1 MDKQG
6 DHMTIVRAGDRQLI
20 KELNIALVLN
30 VIRQQEPISRVEIS
44 ERTGLGRSTIT
55 GIVNILLKEGLVKE
69 SGSADSPFGRKPVL
83 LVFNSRAFFAIGV
96 KIAPRSA
103 SVALVDMS
111 ANVCHAREIPLSPS
125 RDADEMLASIK
136 QAIEAVIDHAGVAK
150 EKLLGIGLVMPG
162 VVNPSTG
169 TAVTSYFLGW
179 ADFPVR
185 DLLEKELEVPVYVD
199 NDANAM
205 ALAEALYGAGRGAPD
220 LLALTVGVGI
230 GAGVIIDGQIHRGAR
245 FSAGEL
251 GHSCVMRDGPPC
263 ACGRSGCLEALAAD
277 AAVVRRA
284 REEVVAGR
292 SGLLSS
298 MVQGHPDLIT
308 REAVVEAAKEGDE
321 AARAVLAESGRWL
334 GIAVGN
340 AVNLLSPTHIVVGGE
355 AVLQAG
361 DLILGPMR
369 EALAGVVFPS
379 MPGDLK
385 VVPAALGPNAWV
397 QGAAALVLADA
408 FQIPLHTDNTLAMAR
423 RVGQTP

>member
-1 MDKQG
+1 
-6 DHMTIVRAGDRQLI
+6 MTIIRAGDRQLI
-20 KELNIALVLN
+20 KELNIALALN
-30 VIRQQEPISRVEIS
+30 VIRQHEPISRIEIA
-44 ERTGLGRSTIT
+44 EQTGLGRSTIT
-55 GIVNILLKEGLVKE
+55 GIINILIKEGLVRE
-69 SGSADSPFGRKPVL
+69 SGNADSPAGRKPVL
-83 LVFNSRAFFAIGV
+83 LTFNARALFAIGV
-96 KIAPRSA
+96 KIGPRSA

-111 ANVCHAREIPLSPS
+111 ANVCHTLEIPLFPS
-125 RDADEMLASIK
+125 RGAEDMLAGIK
-136 QAIEAVIDHAGVAK
+136 QAIEETIAGGGIAK

-162 VVNPSTG
+162 VVNPATG

-179 ADFPVR
+179 ADFPIR

-230 GAGVIIDGQIHRGAR
+230 GAGVIINGQIHRGAR

-251 GHSCVMRDGPPC
+251 GHNCVMRDGPPC
-263 ACGRSGCLEALAAD
+263 ACGRNGCLEALAGD

-284 REEVVAGR
+284 REEVAAGR
-292 SGLLSS
+292 SDQLRA

-340 AVNLLSPTHIVVGGE
+340 AINLLSPSQIVVGGE

-369 EALAGVVFPS
+369 ETLSAVVFPS
-379 MPGDLK
+379 MPDDLK
-385 VVPAALGPNAWV
+385 VVPAALGSNAWV
-397 QGAAALVLADA
+397 LGAAALVLADV
-408 FQIPLHTDNTLAMAR
+408 FQVPLHEDNTLAMAR
-423 RVGQTP
+423 RVGQPS